1 MTTLLE
7 ESLYKKDLGYRVRFE
22 KVEREIFYIP
32 GIVGP
37 DAATEKYASFKNFI
51 LGWNKEVDE
60 RFEEATK

>member
-22 KVEREIFYIP
+22 KIEREIFYIP

-37 DAATEKYASFKNFI
+37 DATTEKYASFKNFI